1 MANWIEVELKI
12 AGTLVD
18 NEKLLLSQGFIL
30 FYKRHIMTNY
40 YLPPNVSMDE
50 PDLKSKC
57 IRIRKSIRLD
67 TNGTDIDG
75 ISLMNAKGEP
85 DDKSNLR
92 QEKKLLKQ
100 GYTLLFTDDKLD
112 WVLKDKNF
120 DENRIVFQLQQIAG
134 IGLIV
139 AYDNRNYYDTIDQR
153 ERLIKDIENTGI
165 KILDYENVDR
175 FSIIKNKDK
184 LMLSFNEVV
193 DKLNKEKN
201 SDNISNI

>member
-12 AGTLVD
+12 VGTLED
-18 NEKLLLSQGFIL
+18 NEKLLYKKGFIL

-40 YLPPNVSMDE
+40 YLPPNVNMDE

-75 ISLMNAKGEP
+75 KSLMNPKGEP
-85 DDKSNLR
+85 DDKKNLK
-92 QEKKLLKQ
+92 QEKKLLKK

-139 AYDNRNYYDTIDQR
+139 AYVNKNYYDTIDQR
-153 ERLIKDIENTGI
+153 ERLIRDIKNAGI
-165 KILDYENVDR
+165 KLLDYENVDR
-175 FSIIKNKDK
+175 FSIIKNTDR
-184 LMLSFNEVV
+184 LMLPFNEVV
-193 DKLNKEKN
+193 KCLNEEKVKCN
-201 SDNISNI
+201 E